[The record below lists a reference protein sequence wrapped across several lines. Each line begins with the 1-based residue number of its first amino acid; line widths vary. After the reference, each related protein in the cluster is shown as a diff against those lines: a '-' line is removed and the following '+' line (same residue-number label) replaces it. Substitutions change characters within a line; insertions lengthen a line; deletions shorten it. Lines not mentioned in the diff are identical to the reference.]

1 MSYCV
6 DSAIM
11 REIDRYTIE
20 EVGIPGGVLMERAAL
35 CVAEA
40 IREAYPKRCQVCVVY
55 GPGNNGGDGL
65 AAARILALWG
75 YRCFMVPAADEL
87 RMSPLEKMEYQSAI
101 KCGVSE
107 AGREELPHILATRD
121 TVCIDAI
128 FGIGL
133 AREITG
139 QFAETIRVMNG
150 SGAVIYAVDTPSGI
164 SADSR
169 NVRETQKETSDRE
182 EDAEQQKDCIVHA
195 DVTVTFGHAKYG
207 LLMYPGAKYTGR
219 IVTADAGFGIGP
231 EADEIRKLGRVS
243 TYYADA
249 IEVKLPDRIPDSN
262 KGTYGKVLFV
272 GASEGAAG
280 AGYLAAGGA
289 YLSGAGLVKTLTCA
303 DAARLINEKIPETM
317 TGVLFTENG
326 IDNELLNRSIEWAT
340 VIVVGPGLGMGDDA
354 RAVLAKLLVS
364 GKRLVVDADALNIL
378 SEMTEAAVIETGKK
392 RSEVLAAFFGA
403 PAILTPHMGEMS
415 RLSGVSVAE
424 LKDRVFDIAEEY
436 STGTEL
442 VYVLKDARTVVAYE
456 GSTHI
461 NINGNSGMSTGGS
474 GDVLAGIT
482 AGIAAAG
489 LPLYDAAKTAVYLH
503 AAAGDMAAENKGADS
518 LLASDI
524 LECLPGIIRTVRR

>member
-6 DSAIM
+6 DSAVM

-20 EVGIPGGVLMERAAL
+20 EIGIPGGVLMERAAL
-35 CVAEA
+35 CVAET

-75 YRCFMVPAADEL
+75 YRCVMVPAADEL

-107 AGREELPHILATRD
+107 AGRDDLARILSTRD
-121 TVCIDAI
+121 TICIDAI

-164 SADSR
+164 SADSSCAQE
-169 NVRETQKETSDRE
+169 NKEAGSE
-182 EDAEQQKDCIVHA
+182 EDAQQQKDCIVHA

-207 LLMYPGAKYTGR
+207 LLMYPGAKYTGK
-219 IVTADAGFGIGP
+219 IATADAGFGIGP
-231 EADEIRKLGRVS
+231 ESDEIRKLGRVS

-249 IEVKLPDRIPDSN
+249 SEVKLPERIPESN

-272 GASEGAAG
+272 GAALGAAG

-303 DAARLINEKIPETM
+303 DAARLINEKIPEAM

-326 IDNELLNRSIEWAT
+326 VDHELLNRSIEWAT
-340 VIVVGPGLGMGDDA
+340 VIVVGPGLGTGDDA

-364 GKRLVVDADALNIL
+364 GKKLVVDADALNIL
-378 SEMTEAAVIETGKK
+378 AEMTEDAVIETGKK
-392 RSEVLAAFFGA
+392 RSEVLAAFFGS
-403 PAILTPHMGEMS
+403 PAILTPHMGEMA
-415 RLSGVSVAE
+415 RLSGIPVAE
-424 LKDRVFDIAEEY
+424 LKGSVFDIAVEY
-436 STGTEL
+436 STGTGL

-461 NINGNSGMSTGGS
+461 NVNGNSGMSTGGS

-518 LLASDI
+518 LLASDL
-524 LECLPGIIRTVRR
+524 LECLPKVIRSVRR